1 MRIFKFKQVSSDILN
16 LQDDYPTVLFGPRVE
31 EKYLEGDGD
40 VPPFYINLNIH
51 EMTLHNAMLD

>member
-1 MRIFKFKQVSSDILN
+1 MSMFKFEQVSSDILN
-16 LQDDYPTVLFGPRVE
+16 LQDDYPIVLFGLRVY
-31 EKYLEGDGD
+31 EKDLEGEGD